1 MDILVSDSLKS
12 RVSIKTLEK
21 QMSSND
27 LSNEVEK
34 TKVLK
39 VKRKND
45 KTILTLEC
53 DNQLLDRL
61 YDFSIGLVK
70 EVTITSRDLNLKT
83 ESDISYSV
91 VSCSINYEA
100 SIKKI
105 KITLKLNN

>member
-1 MDILVSDSLKS
+1 MDILVSDSLKN
-12 RVSIKTLEK
+12 RVSIKSLEK

-27 LSNEVEK
+27 LSNDAEK

-39 VKRKND
+39 VKRKNN

-70 EVTITSRDLNLKT
+70 EINITSRDLNLKT
-83 ESDISYSV
+83 ESIISYSV
-91 VSCSINYEA
+91 IECSIDYEA

-105 KITLKLNN
+105 KITLKTE